1 MASFSVVTNVG
12 AVNAQNKLSN
22 TQLGMSR
29 TLGRL
34 ASGLRINGAKD
45 DAAGLAIADALR
57 ADVAAL
63 NQGVRNANEGIG
75 VINIAD
81 SAMGEIGNLLQRA
94 VTLAEQASSE
104 TSGADSSTSKQA
116 INDEYTQILSEID
129 RITATVEFNNVA
141 LISGDG
147 SSLDIQVGGESGA
160 NNLITITTSGVDVS
174 SLSLTADNLLTA
186 SAARSELDAIQT
198 AIDTVSSNRG
208 DLGAIYNRLEHTI
221 AVVSSQAEN
230 LLSAESAIRDADIAQ
245 EVVNLT
251 KFQVLNQTGI
261 SALAQANISSQ
272 SVLSLL
278 G

>member
-12 AVNAQNKLSN
+12 AVNAQNKLSH

-116 INDEYTQILSEID
+116 INDEYGQILSEID

-147 SSLDIQVGGESGA
+147 ASLDIQVGGESGA

-208 DLGAIYNRLEHTI
+208 DLGAVYNRLEHTI

-230 LLSAESAIRDADIAQ
+230 LLSAESAIRDADVAQ

>member
-1 MASFSVVTNVG
+1 MSSFSVVTNIG
-12 AVNAQNKLSN
+12 AVNAQNKLARTQVGLSN
-22 TQLGMSR
+22 TLS
-29 TLGRL
+29 RL

-57 ADVAAL
+57 ADVSSL
-63 NQGVRNANEGIG
+63 NQAVRNANEGIG

-129 RITATVEFNNVA
+129 RITATVEFNNVS
-141 LISGDG
+141 LISGAG
-147 SSLDIQVGGESGA
+147 TSLDIQVGMESGA
-160 NNLITITTSGVDVS
+160 NNRITIQTAGVDVS
-174 SLSLTADNLLTA
+174 SLGLTSNNLLTA
-186 SAARSELDAIQT
+186 ANAQTELDAIQS
-198 AIDTVSSNRG
+198 AIDTVSANRG
-208 DLGAIYNRLEHTI
+208 DLGAIYNRLEHTV
-221 AVVSSQAEN
+221 AVISAQAEN
-230 LLSAESAIRDADIAQ
+230 LQAAESQIRDADVAQ

-272 SVLSLL
+272 SVLALL